1 MEHVETFVYNL
12 ASGRT
17 LEDLK
22 AAVERTQ
29 GEFLSG
35 CNGFLERRLIQL
47 KPDQFLEMNRWASE
61 ADFQKA
67 MSEAQQH
74 EAVALLMSVI
84 DMDSLTPY
92 HGDLLISYAN

>member
-35 CNGFLERRLIQL
+35 CN
-47 KPDQFLEMNRWASE
+47 
-61 ADFQKA
+61 
-67 MSEAQQH
+67 
-74 EAVALLMSVI
+74 
-84 DMDSLTPY
+84 
-92 HGDLLISYAN
+92 

>member
-74 EAVALLMSVI
+74 EADDCTGAHGCDAGPSSPRHQLKEHLL
-84 DMDSLTPY
+84 
-92 HGDLLISYAN
+92 